1 MEDQA
6 SEVAAALAAL
16 YGSDALL
23 TRGVVHVTSAVR
35 TADGA
40 LRVIAIGPQAP
51 RSATDFFVLNAC
63 RARADALLT
72 TASILR
78 SEPTVVHSLQG
89 PSAPQLAAYRRERLH
104 KERAPLCA
112 ILTRGGRLPV
122 EHPVW
127 SDGTDKLV
135 LTTPESEE
143 PLRALLGSRA
153 EVVALAA
160 LDARSAL
167 VLLAQRGHALV
178 SVEAGPSTTGPLYE
192 APTAVDELLLS
203 LFEGPSETPFS
214 PTNGELDRVQLGGA
228 LPPDLLKGRACVGE
242 SVRDEESGRWRFQRW
257 LRAGLSPG

>member
-1 MEDQA
+1 MEDQV

-16 YGSDALL
+16 YGPTPLL

-35 TADGA
+35 TASGA
-40 LRVIAIGPQAP
+40 LRVIAIGPAAP
-51 RSATDFFVLNAC
+51 RSESDFFVLNAC

-89 PSAPQLAAYRRERLH
+89 PSAAPLAAYRREVLH
-104 KERAPLCA
+104 KVRPPLCA
-112 ILTRGGRLPV
+112 ILTRGGHLPL

-135 LTTPESEE
+135 LTTPTSAE

-153 EVVALAA
+153 EVLALAE

-178 SVEAGPSTTGPLYE
+178 SVEAGPSTTGSLYQ
-192 APTAVDELLLS
+192 APSAVDELLLS
-203 LFEGPSETPFS
+203 LFEGPHEGVLLG
-214 PTNGELDRVQLGGA
+214 GELPA
-228 LPPDLLKGRACVGE
+228 DLLTGRVCTGE
-242 SVRDEESGRWRFQRW
+242 SARDEESGRWRFQRW
-257 LRAGLSPG
+257 PRAGRETG